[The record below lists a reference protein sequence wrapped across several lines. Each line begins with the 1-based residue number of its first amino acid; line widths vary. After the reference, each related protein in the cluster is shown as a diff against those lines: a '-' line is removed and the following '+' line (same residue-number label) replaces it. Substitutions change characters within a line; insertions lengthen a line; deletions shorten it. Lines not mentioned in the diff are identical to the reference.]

1 MPHNERVLKFSRT
14 DDEAKYILV
23 NVKDRGPKPLDLR
36 LEATEFEA
44 EYASKLK
51 QSDVSSLR
59 AKNGPVDDGEW
70 HTILEQLLRYG
81 YIPDIEATAVVAE
94 GKSISIIVRK
104 SIQGISQRLGELVI
118 PQIEGGELNVLEWC
132 ATAVDAVVDCEKRA
146 AASTSK
152 ISQLE
157 NEVTELRSQ
166 VEELIQAKQEDE
178 TVLLMKFR
186 DLLNEKKVK
195 IREQQKVI
203 AALPSSA
210 GSASQ
215 QPSQPSQPT
224 LPQRGRKTQTSRAT
238 KRKAAAPIVE
248 EESDDGFES
257 IEIDKVKTEPTE
269 PQDPE
274 ETEKDTESD
283 ATASTASDGEPAPGP
298 SGVPSG
304 KAPKSQPLATGG
316 SSAAAQQQKKS
327 AQPPPKRSLPFTAKK
342 PTPAVPGGEG
352 SETASDDE
360 L

>member
-1 MPHNERVLKFSRT
+1 MPNNKRVLKFSRT
-14 DDEAKYILV
+14 DDETKYILV
-23 NVKDRGPKPLDLR
+23 NVKDRGPKSLDLR

-44 EYASKLK
+44 EYALKLK
-51 QSDVSSLR
+51 QSDVPSLR

-70 HTILEQLLRYG
+70 HTVLEQLLRYG
-81 YIPDIEATAVVAE
+81 YMPDIEATAVVAE
-94 GKSISIIVRK
+94 GKSISII
-104 SIQGISQRLGELVI
+104 QRLGELAI

-146 AASTSK
+146 ASFTSK

-157 NEVTELRSQ
+157 SEVTELRYQ
-166 VEELIQAKQEDE
+166 VEELIKAKQEDE

-203 AALPSSA
+203 ATLPSSA

-224 LPQRGRKTQTSRAT
+224 QPQPGRKTQTSRAI

-257 IEIDKVKTEPTE
+257 MEIDKIKTEPSE

-274 ETEKDTESD
+274 ETEKGTESD
-283 ATASTASDGEPAPGP
+283 ATASTASDGKPAPRP
-298 SGVPSG
+298 LRAASS
-304 KAPKSQPLATGG
+304 KASKSQPLATEGE
-316 SSAAAQQQKKS
+316 SSATAQQQRKS

-342 PTPAVPGGEG
+342 PAPAVPVGEG